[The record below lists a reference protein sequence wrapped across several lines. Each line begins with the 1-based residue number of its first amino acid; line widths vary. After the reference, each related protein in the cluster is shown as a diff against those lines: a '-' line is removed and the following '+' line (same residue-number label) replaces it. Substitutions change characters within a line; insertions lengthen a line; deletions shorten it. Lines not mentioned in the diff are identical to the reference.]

1 MLITLLFTAT
11 SNRKFGD
18 KISLWLGNIS
28 YEVYLS
34 HGIVMGTLAIWLSE
48 NINSGLFIL
57 LTVLTTLILS
67 TFIHAIGKPIVK
79 SLRK

>member
-1 MLITLLFTAT
+1 
-11 SNRKFGD
+11 
-18 KISLWLGNIS
+18 
-28 YEVYLS
+28 
-34 HGIVMGTLAIWLSE
+34 MGTLAIWLSE